1 MELHFNVK
9 DKICY
14 NTFFLIIS
22 TTFANSNDK
31 VSFIDI
37 DFILKN
43 SNLGKSILN
52 EIENL
57 NKKNIDELRNQEKE
71 LKKIE
76 DEIKSKKNIL
86 SEEEF
91 NEEVNLLK
99 ERIKKYR
106 IYKDKLVKDFEQ
118 NKNKKLNLFFKEV
131 NPIIQKF
138 MDKNSIDILL
148 DRKNVFIGKKNSDIT
163 NQIIQELN
171 KNSN

>member
-1 MELHFNVK
+1 ML
-9 DKICY
+9 KIKFLIIL
-14 NTFFLIIS
+14 FFLIIS

-57 NKKNIDELRNQEKE
+57 NNKNIDELQSKEKE

-76 DEIKSKKNIL
+76 EEIKSKKNIL
-86 SEEEF
+86 SEQEF
-91 NEEVNLLK
+91 KKEVDLLK
-99 ERIKKYR
+99 EKIKKYR
-106 IYKDKLVKDFEQ
+106 IYKDKLVNDFEQ

>member
-1 MELHFNVK
+1 MF
-9 DKICY
+9 KIKSIILF
-14 NTFFLIIS
+14 FFLIFS
-22 TTFANSNDK
+22 TTFANSNEK

-37 DFILKN
+37 DFLLKN

-57 NKKNIDELRNQEKE
+57 NNKNIDELQNKEKE

-76 DEIKSKKNIL
+76 EEIKSKKNIL
-86 SEEEF
+86 SEQEF
-91 NEEVNLLK
+91 KKEVDLLK
-99 ERIKKYR
+99 EKIKNYR

>member
-1 MELHFNVK
+1 ML
-9 DKICY
+9 KIKSVIIL
-14 NTFFLIIS
+14 FFFIIS

-57 NKKNIDELRNQEKE
+57 NNKNIDELQNKEKE

-76 DEIKSKKNIL
+76 EEIKSKKNIL
-86 SEEEF
+86 SEQEF
-91 NEEVNLLK
+91 KKEVDLLK
-99 ERIKKYR
+99 EKIKKYR

>member
-1 MELHFNVK
+1 ML
-9 DKICY
+9 KIKSVIVL
-14 NTFFLIIS
+14 FFLLIS
-22 TTFANSNDK
+22 TTYANSSDK

-43 SNLGKSILN
+43 SNFGKSILN

-57 NKKNIDELRNQEKE
+57 NKKNIDELKNKKKE
-71 LKKIE
+71 LKKKE
-76 DEIKSKKNIL
+76 EEIKSKKKIL

-91 NEEVNLLK
+91 KKEVDLLK
-99 ERIKKYR
+99 EKIKKYR
-106 IYKDKLVKDFEQ
+106 IYKDELVKDFNQ

>member
-1 MELHFNVK
+1 ML
-9 DKICY
+9 KIKSVIIL
-14 NTFFLIIS
+14 FFLIII

-57 NKKNIDELRNQEKE
+57 NKKNIDQLRNKEKE

-76 DEIKSKKNIL
+76 EEIKSKKKIL

-91 NEEVNLLK
+91 NKEVNLLK

-106 IYKDKLVKDFEQ
+106 IYKDELVKDFKQ
-118 NKNKKLNLFFKEV
+118 NENKKINLFFKEV
-131 NPIIQKF
+131 NPIIQEF

>member
-1 MELHFNVK
+1 ML
-9 DKICY
+9 KIKSVIIL
-14 NTFFLIIS
+14 FFLIIS

-57 NKKNIDELRNQEKE
+57 NNKNIDELQNKEKE

-76 DEIKSKKNIL
+76 EEIKSKKNIL
-86 SEEEF
+86 SEQEF
-91 NEEVNLLK
+91 KKEVDLLK

>member
-1 MELHFNVK
+1 ML
-9 DKICY
+9 KIKSIIIF
-14 NTFFLIIS
+14 FFLIIS
-22 TTFANSNDK
+22 TTLANSNDK
-31 VSFIDI
+31 VNFIDI

-43 SNLGKSILN
+43 SNLGKSTLN

-57 NKKNIDELRNQEKE
+57 NNKNIDELRNKEKE
-71 LKKIE
+71 LKKME
-76 DEIKSKKNIL
+76 EEIKSKKKIL
-86 SEEEF
+86 SDEEF
-91 NEEVNLLK
+91 KKEVDQLS

-106 IYKDKLVKDFEQ
+106 IYKDKLVNDFEKI
-118 NKNKKLNLFFKEV
+118 KNEKISLFFKEV

-138 MDKNSIDILL
+138 MEQNSIDILL

>member
-1 MELHFNVK
+1 ML
-9 DKICY
+9 KIKSVIIL
-14 NTFFLIIS
+14 FFLIFS

-57 NKKNIDELRNQEKE
+57 NKKNIDELRNKEKE

-76 DEIKSKKNIL
+76 DEIKSKKKIL

-91 NEEVNLLK
+91 NKEVNLLK

-106 IYKDKLVKDFEQ
+106 IYKDNLVKDFKQ
-118 NKNKKLNLFFKEV
+118 NEKEKINLFFKEV

>member
-1 MELHFNVK
+1 MSNIKSVIILF
-9 DKICY
+9 I
-14 NTFFLIIS
+14 LIIS
-22 TTFANSNDK
+22 TTYANSNDK

-57 NKKNIDELRNQEKE
+57 NKKNIDELRNKEKE

-76 DEIKSKKNIL
+76 AEIKSKKKIL

-91 NEEVNLLK
+91 NKEVNLLK

-106 IYKDKLVKDFEQ
+106 IYKDNLVKDFKQSE
-118 NKNKKLNLFFKEV
+118 KEKINLFFKEV

-148 DRKNVFIGKKNSDIT
+148 DRKNVFMGKKNSDIT

>member
-1 MELHFNVK
+1 ML
-9 DKICY
+9 KIKSVIIL
-14 NTFFLIIS
+14 FFLIIS

-43 SNLGKSILN
+43 SNLGESILN

-57 NKKNIDELRNQEKE
+57 NNKNIDELQNKEKE

-76 DEIKSKKNIL
+76 EEIKSKKNIL
-86 SEEEF
+86 SEQEF
-91 NEEVNLLK
+91 KKEVDLLK
-99 ERIKKYR
+99 EKIKKYR

>member
-1 MELHFNVK
+1 ML
-9 DKICY
+9 KIKSVIIL
-14 NTFFLIIS
+14 FFLIIS

-57 NKKNIDELRNQEKE
+57 NNKNIDELQSKEKE

-76 DEIKSKKNIL
+76 EEIKSKKNIL
-86 SEEEF
+86 SEQEF
-91 NEEVNLLK
+91 KKEVDLLK
-99 ERIKKYR
+99 EKIKKYR

>member
-1 MELHFNVK
+1 ML
-9 DKICY
+9 KIKSLIIF
-14 NTFFLIIS
+14 FFLIIS
-22 TTFANSNDK
+22 TTYANSNDK

-57 NKKNIDELRNQEKE
+57 NKKNIDELRNKEKE

-76 DEIKSKKNIL
+76 EEIKSKKNIL

-91 NEEVNLLK
+91 NKEVNLLK

-106 IYKDKLVKDFEQ
+106 IYKDELVKDFKQ
-118 NKNKKLNLFFKEV
+118 NEKEKINFFFKEV

>member
-1 MELHFNVK
+1 MF
-9 DKICY
+9 KIKSVIIF
-14 NTFFLIIS
+14 FFLIIS
-22 TTFANSNDK
+22 TAFANSNDK

-57 NKKNIDELRNQEKE
+57 NNKNIDELQSKEKE

-76 DEIKSKKNIL
+76 EEIKSKKNIL
-86 SEEEF
+86 SEQEF
-91 NEEVNLLK
+91 KKEVDLLK
-99 ERIKKYR
+99 EKIKKYR
-106 IYKDKLVKDFEQ
+106 IYKDKLVNDFEQ

>member
-1 MELHFNVK
+1 ML
-9 DKICY
+9 KIKSVIIL
-14 NTFFLIIS
+14 FFLIIS

-43 SNLGKSILN
+43 SNLGESILN

-57 NKKNIDELRNQEKE
+57 NNKNIDELQNKEKE

-76 DEIKSKKNIL
+76 EEIKSKKNIL
-86 SEEEF
+86 SEQEF
-91 NEEVNLLK
+91 KKEVDLLK
-99 ERIKKYR
+99 EKIKKYR

-148 DRKNVFIGKKNSDIT
+148 DRKNVFMGKKNSDIT

-171 KNSN
+171 KN

>member
-1 MELHFNVK
+1 ML
-9 DKICY
+9 KIKSLIII
-14 NTFFLIIS
+14 FFLIIS

-37 DFILKN
+37 DFILKI

-57 NKKNIDELRNQEKE
+57 NNKNIDELQSKEKE

-76 DEIKSKKNIL
+76 EEIKSKKNIL
-86 SEEEF
+86 SEQEF
-91 NEEVNLLK
+91 KKEVDLLK
-99 ERIKKYR
+99 EKIKKYR
-106 IYKDKLVKDFEQ
+106 IYKDKLVNDFEQ

>member
-1 MELHFNVK
+1 ML
-9 DKICY
+9 KIKS
-14 NTFFLIIS
+14 TIIIFFLIIS

-57 NKKNIDELRNQEKE
+57 NKKNIDELRNKEKE

-76 DEIKSKKNIL
+76 DEIKSKKKIL

-91 NEEVNLLK
+91 KKEVDLLK

-106 IYKDKLVKDFEQ
+106 IYKDELVKDFNQ

>member
-1 MELHFNVK
+1 ML
-9 DKICY
+9 KIKSVIILL
-14 NTFFLIIS
+14 FLIIS

-37 DFILKN
+37 DLILKN

-57 NKKNIDELRNQEKE
+57 NNKNIDELQNKEKE

-76 DEIKSKKNIL
+76 EEIKSKKNIL
-86 SEEEF
+86 SEQEF
-91 NEEVNLLK
+91 KKEVDLLK
-99 ERIKKYR
+99 EKIKKYR
-106 IYKDKLVKDFEQ
+106 IYKDKLVKDFEE

>member
-1 MELHFNVK
+1 ML
-9 DKICY
+9 KIKSA
-14 NTFFLIIS
+14 LILFILITS
-22 TTFANSNDK
+22 TTYANSNDK

-106 IYKDKLVKDFEQ
+106 IYKDELVKDFKQHEKEKI
-118 NKNKKLNLFFKEV
+118 NFFFKEV
-131 NPIIQKF
+131 NPIIQEF

>member
-1 MELHFNVK
+1 ML
-9 DKICY
+9 KIKSVIIL
-14 NTFFLIIS
+14 FFLIII

-57 NKKNIDELRNQEKE
+57 NNKNIDELQNKEKE

-76 DEIKSKKNIL
+76 EEIKSKKNIL
-86 SEEEF
+86 SEQEF
-91 NEEVNLLK
+91 KKEVDLLK
-99 ERIKKYR
+99 EKIKKYR

>member
-1 MELHFNVK
+1 MSNIKSVIILF
-9 DKICY
+9 I
-14 NTFFLIIS
+14 LIIS
-22 TTFANSNDK
+22 TTYANSNDK

-57 NKKNIDELRNQEKE
+57 NKKNIDELRNKEKE

-76 DEIKSKKNIL
+76 AEIKSKKKIL

-91 NEEVNLLK
+91 NKEVNLLK

-106 IYKDKLVKDFEQ
+106 IYKDNLVKDFKQ
-118 NKNKKLNLFFKEV
+118 NEKEKINLFFKEV

-171 KNSN
+171 QNSN

>member
-1 MELHFNVK
+1 ML
-9 DKICY
+9 KIKSVIIL
-14 NTFFLIIS
+14 FFLIIS

-57 NKKNIDELRNQEKE
+57 NNKNIDELQNKEKE

-76 DEIKSKKNIL
+76 EEIKSKKNIL
-86 SEEEF
+86 SEQEF
-91 NEEVNLLK
+91 KKEVDLLK
-99 ERIKKYR
+99 EKIKKYR

>member
-1 MELHFNVK
+1 MSNIKSVIILF
-9 DKICY
+9 I
-14 NTFFLIIS
+14 LIIS
-22 TTFANSNDK
+22 TTYANSNDK

-57 NKKNIDELRNQEKE
+57 NNKNIDELQNKEKE

-76 DEIKSKKNIL
+76 EEIKSKKNIL
-86 SEEEF
+86 SEQEF
-91 NEEVNLLK
+91 KKEVDLLK
-99 ERIKKYR
+99 EKIKKYR

>member
-1 MELHFNVK
+1 MF
-9 DKICY
+9 KIKSFIII
-14 NTFFLIIS
+14 FFLIIG
-22 TTFANSNDK
+22 TTLANSNDK

-37 DFILKN
+37 DFILKK

-57 NKKNIDELRNQEKE
+57 NKKNIDELRNKEKE
-71 LKKIE
+71 LKKME
-76 DEIKSKKNIL
+76 EEIKNKKKIL

-91 NEEVNLLK
+91 KKEVDQLS

-106 IYKDKLVKDFEQ
+106 IYKDELVKDFNQ
-118 NKNKKLNLFFKEV
+118 NKKKKLNLFFKEV
-131 NPIIQKF
+131 NPIIQNF

>member
-1 MELHFNVK
+1 MF
-9 DKICY
+9 KIKSIILF
-14 NTFFLIIS
+14 FFLIFSI
-22 TTFANSNDK
+22 TFANSNEK

-37 DFILKN
+37 DFLLKN

-57 NKKNIDELRNQEKE
+57 NNKNIDELQNKEKE

-76 DEIKSKKNIL
+76 EEIKSKKNIL
-86 SEEEF
+86 SEQEF
-91 NEEVNLLK
+91 KKEVDLLK
-99 ERIKKYR
+99 EKIKKYR

-118 NKNKKLNLFFKEV
+118 DKNKKLNLFFKEV

>member
-1 MELHFNVK
+1 ML
-9 DKICY
+9 KIKSAIIL
-14 NTFFLIIS
+14 FILITS
-22 TTFANSNDK
+22 TTYANSNDK

-57 NKKNIDELRNQEKE
+57 NNKNIDELQNKEKE

-76 DEIKSKKNIL
+76 EEIKSKKNIL
-86 SEEEF
+86 SEQEF
-91 NEEVNLLK
+91 KKEVDLLK
-99 ERIKKYR
+99 EKIKKYR

>member
-1 MELHFNVK
+1 ML
-9 DKICY
+9 KIKSVIIL
-14 NTFFLIIS
+14 FILIIS
-22 TTFANSNDK
+22 TTYANSNDK

-57 NKKNIDELRNQEKE
+57 NKKNVDELRNKEKE

-76 DEIKSKKNIL
+76 EEIKSKKKIL

-91 NEEVNLLK
+91 NKEVDLLK
-99 ERIKKYR
+99 DRIKKYR
-106 IYKDKLVKDFEQ
+106 VYKDELVKDFKQ
-118 NKNKKLNLFFKEV
+118 NEKKKINLFFKEV

>member
-1 MELHFNVK
+1 ML
-9 DKICY
+9 KIKSVIIL
-14 NTFFLIIS
+14 FFLIIS

-57 NKKNIDELRNQEKE
+57 NNKNIDELQNKEKE

-76 DEIKSKKNIL
+76 EEIKSKKNIL
-86 SEEEF
+86 SEQEF
-91 NEEVNLLK
+91 KKEVDLLK
-99 ERIKKYR
+99 EKIKKYR
-106 IYKDKLVKDFEQ
+106 IYKDKLVNDFEQ

>member
-1 MELHFNVK
+1 ML
-9 DKICY
+9 KIKSVIIL
-14 NTFFLIIS
+14 FFFIIS

-57 NKKNIDELRNQEKE
+57 NNKNIDELQNKEKE

-76 DEIKSKKNIL
+76 EEIKSKKNIL
-86 SEEEF
+86 SEQEF
-91 NEEVNLLK
+91 KKEVDLLK
-99 ERIKKYR
+99 EKIKKYR
-106 IYKDKLVKDFEQ
+106 IYKDKLMKDFEQ

>member
-1 MELHFNVK
+1 ML
-9 DKICY
+9 KIKSVIIF
-14 NTFFLIIS
+14 FFLIIS
-22 TTFANSNDK
+22 TTYANSNDK

-57 NKKNIDELRNQEKE
+57 NNKNIDELQNKEKE

-76 DEIKSKKNIL
+76 EEIKSKKNIL
-86 SEEEF
+86 SEQEF
-91 NEEVNLLK
+91 KKEVDLLK
-99 ERIKKYR
+99 EKIKKYR

>member
-1 MELHFNVK
+1 ML
-9 DKICY
+9 KIKSAIIL
-14 NTFFLIIS
+14 FILITS
-22 TTFANSNDK
+22 TTYANSNDK

-57 NKKNIDELRNQEKE
+57 NKKNIDELRNKEKE

-76 DEIKSKKNIL
+76 EEIKSKKNIL
-86 SEEEF
+86 SEQEF
-91 NEEVNLLK
+91 KKEVDLLK
-99 ERIKKYR
+99 EKIKKYR

>member
-1 MELHFNVK
+1 ML
-9 DKICY
+9 KIKSVIIL
-14 NTFFLIIS
+14 FFLIIS

-57 NKKNIDELRNQEKE
+57 NKKNIDELRNKEKE

-76 DEIKSKKNIL
+76 DEIKSKKKIL

-91 NEEVNLLK
+91 NKEVNLLR

-106 IYKDKLVKDFEQ
+106 IYKDELVKDFEQ
-118 NKNKKLNLFFKEV
+118 NKNKKINLFFKEV

>member
-1 MELHFNVK
+1 ML
-9 DKICY
+9 KIKSVIIL
-14 NTFFLIIS
+14 FILIIS
-22 TTFANSNDK
+22 TTYANSNDK

-57 NKKNIDELRNQEKE
+57 NKKNIDELRNKEKE

-76 DEIKSKKNIL
+76 AEIKSKKKIL

-91 NEEVNLLK
+91 NKEVNLLK

-106 IYKDKLVKDFEQ
+106 IYKDNLVKDFKQ
-118 NKNKKLNLFFKEV
+118 NEKEKINLFFKEV

-148 DRKNVFIGKKNSDIT
+148 DRKNVFMGKKNSDIT